1 MKNRRIL
8 TVVLAVIMAFGL
20 VACGGGNKPAET
32 DAAEPETKETT
43 EEETKVDEPK
53 EEEGKVEEA
62 EPEEPQSRIPENA
75 TEFLLTN
82 PKIQAQ
88 ASFYFPKFDSEWE
101 VELLSGTDPVNA
113 EQRYLYKAKISDEMS
128 AHVDA
133 RLTAT
138 TTENLP
144 AIMEK
149 GEKVKVSGH
158 DAVYEEDTTSWKYT
172 VDMGPYADGVEM
184 YMDLKFYTGDEDFKD
199 VKELAETRD
208 MMLETL
214 SATTDYEGKED
225 RSGRLYQGSGLC
237 SLPMTFDYNGQEVE
251 VKQELRR
258 ASVYALAA
266 EIQEDGD
273 IPLCITAEI
282 DNTCKNSYMEV
293 TESEGYTDCTIA
305 GYPGKLKQV
314 EYPSYVENYV
324 RLTVSDVNY
333 EMYASTAVDTDKITD
348 AIALASATKAFKED
362 KASQYQKSLD
372 FLEAMVSAA
381 EFRDISEDWLK

>member
-1 MKNRRIL
+1 MKKRKL
-8 TVVLAVIMAFGL
+8 MAAMLVAVLAL
-20 VACGGGNKPAET
+20 SLTACGGEKKPADTT
-32 DAAEPETKETT
+32 DTTDTTDTSQTDTSQTEKEQPEVKQ
-43 EEETKVDEPK
+43 
-53 EEEGKVEEA
+53 EEA
-62 EPEEPQSRIPENA
+62 EPAEAEKKIPENGIL
-75 TEFLLTN
+75 FQLTN

-88 ASFYFPKFDSEWE
+88 ASFYLPKFDSEWE
-101 VELLSGTDPVNA
+101 VKLLSGTDPVNA
-113 EQRYLYKAKISDEMS
+113 EQRYLYKAKISDELS

-133 RLTAT
+133 RLTVT

-144 AIMEK
+144 TIMEK

-172 VDMGPYADGVEM
+172 VDMGSYADGVEM
-184 YMDLKFYTGDEDFKD
+184 YMDLKFYTGGEEFKD

-225 RSGRLYQGSGLC
+225 RSGRLYQCSGLC

-282 DNTCKNSYMEV
+282 NNTCKNSYMEV
-293 TESEGYTDCTIA
+293 TESDGYVDCTIA

-348 AIALASATKAFKED
+348 TIALASAVKTFKED

>member
-1 MKNRRIL
+1 MKKRKL
-8 TVVLAVIMAFGL
+8 MAAMLAAVLAL
-20 VACGGGNKPAET
+20 SLTACGGEKKPADTT
-32 DAAEPETKETT
+32 DTTDTSQTDTSQTEKEQPEVKQ
-43 EEETKVDEPK
+43 
-53 EEEGKVEEA
+53 EEA
-62 EPEEPQSRIPENA
+62 EPAEAEKKIPENGIL
-75 TEFLLTN
+75 FHLTN

-88 ASFYFPKFDSEWE
+88 ASFYLPKFDSEWE

-113 EQRYLYKAKISDEMS
+113 EQRYLYKAKISDEQS

-144 AIMEK
+144 TIMEN

-184 YMDLKFYTGDEDFKD
+184 YMNLKFYTGGEEFKD

-273 IPLCITAEI
+273 IPLWH
-282 DNTCKNSYMEV
+282 
-293 TESEGYTDCTIA
+293 IA
-305 GYPGKLKQV
+305 GIGLLHAQVKGIAVPVHPGGIDAPV
-314 EYPSYVENYV
+314 EFVVVHSKACDLFHIHITLSLCRIVLFYHG
-324 RLTVSDVNY
+324 SDPK
-333 EMYASTAVDTDKITD
+333 STASDTPASRKVSSFPHEQAVFRTYLPKADKKRIHIHNRNECVFT
-348 AIALASATKAFKED
+348 S
-362 KASQYQKSLD
+362 
-372 FLEAMVSAA
+372 
-381 EFRDISEDWLK
+381 

>member
-1 MKNRRIL
+1 MKKRKLMAAMLAAVLVLSL
-8 TVVLAVIMAFGL
+8 T
-20 VACGGGNKPAET
+20 ACGGEKKPADTT
-32 DAAEPETKETT
+32 DTTDTSQTDTSQTEKEQPEVKQ
-43 EEETKVDEPK
+43 
-53 EEEGKVEEA
+53 EEA
-62 EPEEPQSRIPENA
+62 EPAEAEKKIPENGIL
-75 TEFLLTN
+75 FHLTN

-88 ASFYFPKFDSEWE
+88 ASFYLPKFGSEWE
-101 VELLSGTDPVNA
+101 VKRLSDTDPVDA
-113 EQRYLYKAKISDEMS
+113 EQRYLYKAKISDERS

-144 AIMEK
+144 TIMEK

-172 VDMGPYADGVEM
+172 VDMGTYADGVEM
-184 YMDLKFYTGDEDFKD
+184 YMDLKFYTGGEEFKD

-208 MMLETL
+208 MVIETL

-237 SLPMTFDYNGQEVE
+237 SLPITFEYNGQEVE

-282 DNTCKNSYMEV
+282 NNTIKDSYMEV
-293 TESEGYTDCTIA
+293 TESDGYVDCTIA

-314 EYPSYVENYV
+314 EYPSYVENHV
-324 RLTVSDVNY
+324 RLMVNDVNY
-333 EMYASTAVDTDKITD
+333 AMYASTAVDTDKITD
-348 AIALASATKAFKED
+348 AIALASAAKAFKED
-362 KASQYQKSLD
+362 KDSQYQKSLD

>member
-1 MKNRRIL
+1 
-8 TVVLAVIMAFGL
+8 
-20 VACGGGNKPAET
+20 
-32 DAAEPETKETT
+32 
-43 EEETKVDEPK
+43 
-53 EEEGKVEEA
+53 
-62 EPEEPQSRIPENA
+62 
-75 TEFLLTN
+75 
-82 PKIQAQ
+82 
-88 ASFYFPKFDSEWE
+88 
-101 VELLSGTDPVNA
+101 
-113 EQRYLYKAKISDEMS
+113 
-128 AHVDA
+128 
-133 RLTAT
+133 
-138 TTENLP
+138 
-144 AIMEK
+144 MEK

-184 YMDLKFYTGDEDFKD
+184 YMNFKFYTGGEGFKD

-208 MMLETL
+208 MMIETL

-237 SLPMTFDYNGQEVE
+237 SLPMTFDYNGQEAE

-273 IPLCITAEI
+273 IPLRITAEI
-282 DNTCKNSYMEV
+282 NNTCKNSYMEV
-293 TESEGYTDCTIA
+293 TESDGYVDCTIA

-348 AIALASATKAFKED
+348 TIALASAAKAFKED
-362 KASQYQKSLD
+362 KTSQYQKSLD